1 MKYSFYIYHFGL
13 LFFIIFA
20 FLSFMIGYKEEIPS
34 YKIFMHSFIAFAYWA
49 VFYLIS
55 KLKDEKT
62 IVCVIFICSLLLS
75 IGLRYLFIDYTNDPY
90 ENTVNCDVYK
100 YEQYVLRNTGKPFL
114 EVMYC
119 LLKSGRLDLED
130 LGFTSILM
138 VLHNFFRD
146 VDFVRNLLLLLN
158 SCLIAF
164 SAHLIFKLC
173 IYLNFDEYISKV
185 VMAFYS
191 LFPFW
196 VVSNAV
202 GLKEN
207 IFCFIIVA
215 ALFNIY
221 RYKEYRLTYNLIG
234 AVFFIIWTYF
244 FRYAVSLMLIIT
256 FIFALVVNEENKKK
270 ILVIMAILAVVG
282 IVGLNVII
290 MSFSGISMKLVT
302 DVAADRMSRSGGT
315 GFVGWLVHCSAA
327 FIGPFPNFSRTGQYN
342 IYFASGLIN
351 KVILSVFVNAAM
363 LQVVRNLRWKFYP
376 IFAYLFMGYVML
388 LASGTSLD
396 IRYHIT
402 FFPAYSILLGFGLSY
417 VQLNKMKLYGLC
429 SIGLLIALFYN
440 FR

>member
-1 MKYSFYIYHFGL
+1 MKYSFYIYHLGL
-13 LFFIIFA
+13 LFFVIFA
-20 FLSFMIGYKEEIPS
+20 FLSFMIGYKEDIPT

-55 KLKDEKT
+55 KLKDEKI
-62 IVCVIFICSLLLS
+62 IVCVIFIYSLLLS
-75 IGLRYLFIDYTNDPY
+75 IALRYLFIDYTNDPY

-100 YEQYVLRNTGKPFL
+100 YEQYVLKNTGKTFL
-114 EVMYC
+114 EAMCC
-119 LLKSGRLDLED
+119 LLKAGRLDLDD

-146 VDFVRNLLLLLN
+146 VDFVRYLLLLLN
-158 SCLIAF
+158 SCLIAC
-164 SAHLIFKLC
+164 SAHLIFKLS
-173 IYLNFDEYISKV
+173 IYLNFDECISKV

-196 VVSNAV
+196 IVSNAV

-234 AVFFIIWTYF
+234 AIFFIIWAYF

-256 FIFALVVNEENKKK
+256 FFFALVVNEENKKK
-270 ILVIMAILAVVG
+270 ILVIMAILGVVG
-282 IVGLNVII
+282 IVCLNVII

-315 GFVGWLVHCSAA
+315 GFAGWLVHCSAA

-351 KVILSVFVNAAM
+351 KVVLSVFVNAAM
-363 LQVVRNLRWKFYP
+363 VQVVRNLRWKFYP

-402 FFPAYSILLGFGLSY
+402 FFPAYCILLGFGLSY
-417 VQLNKMKLYGLC
+417 VQLNKIKLYGLC
-429 SIGLLIALFYN
+429 SLGLLIALFYN

>member
-1 MKYSFYIYHFGL
+1 MKYSFYIYHLGL

-20 FLSFMIGYKEEIPS
+20 FLSFMIGYKEDIPT
-34 YKIFMHSFIAFAYWA
+34 YKIFMHSFIAFVYWA

-55 KLKDEKT
+55 KLKDEKI
-62 IVCVIFICSLLLS
+62 IVCVIFIYSLLLS
-75 IGLRYLFIDYTNDPY
+75 IALRYLFIDYTNDPY

-100 YEQYVLRNTGKPFL
+100 YEQYVLKNTGKTFL
-114 EVMYC
+114 EAMGC
-119 LLKSGRLDLED
+119 LLKSGSLDLDD

-146 VDFVRNLLLLLN
+146 VDFVRYLLLLLN
-158 SCLIAF
+158 SCLIAC
-164 SAHLIFKLC
+164 SAHLIFKLS
-173 IYLNFDEYISKV
+173 IYLNFDECISKV

-196 VVSNAV
+196 IVSNAV

-221 RYKEYRLTYNLIG
+221 RYKEYRFTYNLIG
-234 AVFFIIWTYF
+234 AIFFIIWAYF

-256 FIFALVVNEENKKK
+256 FFFALVVNEENKKK
-270 ILVIMAILAVVG
+270 ILVIMAITGIVG
-282 IVGLNVII
+282 IVCLNVII

-315 GFVGWLVHCSAA
+315 GFAGWLVHCSAA

-351 KVILSVFVNAAM
+351 KVVLSVFVNAAM
-363 LQVVRNLRWKFYP
+363 FQVVRNLRWKFYP

-417 VQLNKMKLYGLC
+417 VQLNKIKLYGLC
-429 SIGLLIALFYN
+429 SLGLLIALFYN

>member
-1 MKYSFYIYHFGL
+1 
-13 LFFIIFA
+13 
-20 FLSFMIGYKEEIPS
+20 
-34 YKIFMHSFIAFAYWA
+34 
-49 VFYLIS
+49 
-55 KLKDEKT
+55 
-62 IVCVIFICSLLLS
+62 
-75 IGLRYLFIDYTNDPY
+75 
-90 ENTVNCDVYK
+90 
-100 YEQYVLRNTGKPFL
+100 
-114 EVMYC
+114 
-119 LLKSGRLDLED
+119 
-130 LGFTSILM
+130 
-138 VLHNFFRD
+138 
-146 VDFVRNLLLLLN
+146 
-158 SCLIAF
+158 
-164 SAHLIFKLC
+164 
-173 IYLNFDEYISKV
+173 
-185 VMAFYS
+185 MAFYS

-256 FIFALVVNEENKKK
+256 FFFALVVNEENKKK
-270 ILVIMAILAVVG
+270 ILVIMAILGVVG
-282 IVGLNVII
+282 IVSLNVII

-302 DVAADRMSRSGGT
+302 DVAADRMGRSGGT

-363 LQVVRNLRWKFYP
+363 FQVVRNLRWKFYP

-429 SIGLLIALFYN
+429 SLGLLIALFYN

>member
-1 MKYSFYIYHFGL
+1 MKYSFYIKHWGAV
-13 LFFIIFA
+13 LFCIFA
-20 FLSFMIGYKEEIPS
+20 LLAYCLGYKEEIPL
-34 YKIFMHSFIAFAYWA
+34 YKLTMHCFIAFIYWG
-49 VFYLIS
+49 VFYLVT
-55 KLKDEKT
+55 KLNDEKT
-62 IVCVIFICSLLLS
+62 IVWIIFIYSFLLS
-75 IGLRYLFIDYTNDPY
+75 LCLRYLFLDYTHDSY
-90 ENTVNCDVYK
+90 EKTLGCDVYG
-100 YEQYVLRNTGKPFL
+100 YEHYAVKAVGKTFL
-114 EVMYC
+114 ETIYY
-119 LLKSGRLDLED
+119 LLNSGRLDLDD
-130 LGFTSILM
+130 LGFASILI
-138 VLHNFFRD
+138 VLHIFFRD

-158 SCLIAF
+158 SCLIAC
-164 SAHLIFKLC
+164 SAHLIFKLS

-270 ILVIMAILAVVG
+270 ILVIMAILGVVG
-282 IVGLNVII
+282 IVSLNVII

-429 SIGLLIALFYN
+429 SLGLLIALFYN